1 MKNIV
6 RFDITNTHP
15 IIIKHNGIVVE
26 SNEVECISGL
36 NEFTIEGIDFIVN
49 DMTMFD
55 MGSLEI
61 VKNAR
66 NNNGIWTLKYEYPVF
81 SWLHKIS
88 QHGWLIKEDNE

>member
-6 RFDITNTHP
+6 RFDIINTHP
-15 IIIKHNGIVVE
+15 IIIKHNGIAIE

-36 NEFTIEGIDFIVN
+36 NEFTIEGNDFIVN
-49 DMTMFD
+49 DVTMFD

-61 VKNAR
+61 IKHAK
-66 NNNGIWTLKYEYPVF
+66 NNNGVWTLKYEYPVF

-88 QHGWLIKEDNE
+88 QHGWLIKEDDE